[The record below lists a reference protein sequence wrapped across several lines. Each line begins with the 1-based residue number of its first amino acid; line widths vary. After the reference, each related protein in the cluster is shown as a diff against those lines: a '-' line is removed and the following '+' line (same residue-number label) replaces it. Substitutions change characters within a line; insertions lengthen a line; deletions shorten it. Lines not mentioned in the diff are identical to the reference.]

1 MFAVA
6 MMTLVVPRG
15 VRARAD
21 TPHEAAPPP
30 PGMTVQGEV
39 DVEDARVR
47 VRCRTARQRSRCV
60 VTLSFV
66 VHAREAAHV
75 TLPAVAGGRVQVDGD
90 ECGPPRQCVL
100 PLAGGERRRIT
111 VRTRRALWET
121 RSEGLYLVA
130 EAAWTRHALLGEF
143 QHIHR
148 GSAAEHLALF
158 EGPGWSLRGSFRV
171 DAPPARRLTVS
182 VDGQRMPGT
191 VEAQLSALPSSLTI
205 HLEAPRETPRWL
217 RRGGPLF
224 MLGTTMGSQR
234 GFIWR
239 AGYEAGF
246 GRHGFLQ
253 GLVETDFRESVALV
267 LMLEA
272 ALISPLYIIPSLSAG
287 AGFRVETRAGPQVA
301 LRFALGANLGMGMGL
316 QATLD
321 WDVRG
326 RRATTAL
333 AGRLGF

>member
-6 MMTLVVPRG
+6 IMTLIVPRG

-47 VRCRTARQRSRCV
+47 VRCRTTRQRSRCV

-75 TLPAVAGGRVQVDGD
+75 TLPAVVGGRVQVDGD
-90 ECGPPRQCVL
+90 ECGPLGQCVL
-100 PLAGGERRRIT
+100 PLVGGERRRIT
-111 VRTRRALWET
+111 VRTRRALRET

-148 GSAAEHLALF
+148 GGAAEQLALF
-158 EGPGWSLRGSFRV
+158 EGPGWNLRGSFRV

-182 VDGQRMPGT
+182 LDGQRMPGT
-191 VEAQLSALPSSLTI
+191 VEAQLSALPSTLTI
-205 HLEAPRETPRWL
+205 SLEAPRDTPRWL

-224 MLGTTMGSQR
+224 MFGSTLGAQR
-234 GFIWR
+234 AFVAR

-253 GLVETDFRESVALV
+253 GVVETDFRDSLALV
-267 LMLEA
+267 LMLEG

-287 AGFRVETRAGPQVA
+287 AGLRVETWARPHVA
-301 LRFALGANLGMGMGL
+301 LRFSLGANLGLGVGL

-326 RRATTAL
+326 RGTTTAL
-333 AGRLGF
+333 AGRLSF